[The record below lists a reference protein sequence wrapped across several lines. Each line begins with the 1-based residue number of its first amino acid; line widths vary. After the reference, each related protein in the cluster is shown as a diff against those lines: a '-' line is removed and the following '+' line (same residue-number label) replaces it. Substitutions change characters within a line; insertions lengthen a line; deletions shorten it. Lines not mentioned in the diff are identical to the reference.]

1 MKLNAVVAAVLA
13 AAGFFVS
20 YGYSAVSSAADDPTN
35 GDAKVPPVKY
45 QSSFRN
51 YHPLGEDKFIPWKA
65 ANDEVNRIGGW
76 RTYAREAREVTPVTS
91 APVVPDANAAPMP
104 MEHPKPSA
112 APPVKRESGHAG
124 HGQPK

>member
-1 MKLNAVVAAVLA
+1 MKFDIVVAVVLAVGVFAA
-13 AAGFFVS
+13 
-20 YGYSAVSSAADDPTN
+20 YGYSGTSSAADDPTN
-35 GDAKVPPVKY
+35 GNAKVPSVKY
-45 QSSFRN
+45 QSPFRD
-51 YHPLGEDKFIPWKA
+51 YRPLGEDKLIPWKA

-112 APPVKRESGHAG
+112 EPPVKRESGHAG